1 MRFIE
6 TDVIVRQQR
15 ARHLYVAHLDVDGR
29 RDVATLN
36 VVDDD
41 DDVVLLI
48 DVALSLL
55 STQRKPKQKMNA
67 SERCS

>member
-41 DDVVLLI
+41 DDIVLLI
-48 DVALSLL
+48 DVALSL
-55 STQRKPKQKMNA
+55 
-67 SERCS
+67 